1 MSSKLS
7 IFQQLEK
14 YQKKRQPPTGT
25 SPELVPIEDDPIIQR
40 PQVSDSKE
48 DRDVIEI
55 VNIVSPPGSPKSPK
69 KAMKSPVNSLAKDLE
84 VLEVTKPDYLAK
96 LRQKY
101 DTRKQDREVLI
112 LEGKTK
118 AEYAKEHA
126 ARLEKSVEDR
136 MRQHLAITE
145 VAIEEPEVDESE
157 EEEEEA
163 VLLGKHRS
171 KRSQRNL
178 KRQTNGKLV
187 AKGYR
192 RGKKGIGMSS

>member
-1 MSSKLS
+1 MKRLTSAVSSNIPINFFLS
-7 IFQQLEK
+7 F
-14 YQKKRQPPTGT
+14 
-25 SPELVPIEDDPIIQR
+25 R

-69 KAMKSPVNSLAKDLE
+69 KQVTMKSPVNTLAKELE
-84 VLEVTKPDYLAK
+84 VLEVTQPDFLAK

-118 AEYAKEHA
+118 AEYAQEHA
-126 ARLEKSVEDR
+126 ARLEKHVEDR
-136 MRQHLAITE
+136 MRKHLAITE

-157 EEEEEA
+157 EEEEQAALPDLTDEME
-163 VLLGKHRS
+163 GKINQYFS
-171 KRSQRNL
+171 ATPSQ
-178 KRQTNGKLV
+178 KLV
-187 AKGYR
+187 DAHNIPITRKDLDTL
-192 RGKKGIGMSS
+192 RGLNW